1 MRDEKPSDTRCGGL
15 HQYGSHVQRGH
26 ALMSPSLFPSST
38 DGFLLNIRHSAEGG
52 NENETKHTNHRC
64 TGNVGNNG
72 C

>member
-1 MRDEKPSDTRCGGL
+1 MRDKEPGDSKCGDL
-15 HQYGSHVQRGH
+15 QRYGSQVQRDR
-26 ALMSPSLFPSST
+26 ALMSPRLFPNST

-64 TGNVGNNG
+64 AGNVGNNG